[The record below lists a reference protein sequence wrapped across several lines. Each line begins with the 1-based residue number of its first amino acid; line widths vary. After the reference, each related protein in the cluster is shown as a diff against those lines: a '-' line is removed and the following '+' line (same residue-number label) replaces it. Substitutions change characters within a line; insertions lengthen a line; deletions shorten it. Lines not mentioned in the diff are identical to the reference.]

1 MPRYTQPTELTP
13 FARVLVDYM
22 WNWRSPTRAP
32 MNVPN
37 LAAKLGVPR
46 QNVSNWIYRGT
57 VPTFEIILAV
67 LARLNIP
74 LRALYD
80 AYQRAGV
87 TVPRW
92 DEHDTASTNAPA
104 NSGNP
109 AIPRSRKPT
118 AIPTISYDDDGSY
131 PFAIDLP
138 EPAPNPADEQP
149 ERQRERIARRT

>member
-1 MPRYTQPTELTP
+1 MPRNTQPTELTP

-22 WNWRSPTRAP
+22 WNRRSPTRPP
-32 MNVPN
+32 MNVPQ
-37 LAAKLGVPR
+37 LATKLGVPR

-57 VPTFEIILAV
+57 VPNFEVVLAV

-80 AYQRAGV
+80 AYQHAGL

-104 NSGNP
+104 GSENP
-109 AIPRSRKPT
+109 AIPRNRKPT
-118 AIPTISYDDDGSY
+118 AIPISRDDDVDY
-131 PFAIDLP
+131 YLLVPDLP
-138 EPAPNPADEQP
+138 EPAPNSTDEQP
-149 ERQRERIARRT
+149 GRQRARTARST